1 MEPDAV
7 DHPWRG
13 LPPEVAHVLRP
24 ELPPL
29 ADEIIAAVFE
39 GVPEYRRPLEG
50 PFGRGLRVGVQEAL
64 AQLATVRHGGTL
76 EVRYRADDGVRE
88 ELAALAAAERQ
99 CCAFV
104 SWEVHAEDGALVL
117 RVAAPADRP
126 EDVAPLAQ
134 LFVTT

>member
-1 MEPDAV
+1 MHERV
-7 DHPWRG
+7 DGAREQ
-13 LPPEVAHVLRP
+13 LPVACTL
-24 ELPPL
+24 
-29 ADEIIAAVFE
+29 
-39 GVPEYRRPLEG
+39 G
-50 PFGRGLRVGVQEAL
+50 PGDGPGRMARWQRLGAT